1 MKRQER
7 RIQGQEAEQG
17 SQAPGGERDRQRVQG
32 FHDKNVLQLQ
42 GRWLDNM
49 VNVLNVSKLF
59 TLNG

>member
-1 MKRQER
+1 MR
-7 RIQGQEAEQG
+7 G
-17 SQAPGGERDRQRVQG
+17 SQALGLWAQG

-42 GRWLDNM
+42 GQWLDNT